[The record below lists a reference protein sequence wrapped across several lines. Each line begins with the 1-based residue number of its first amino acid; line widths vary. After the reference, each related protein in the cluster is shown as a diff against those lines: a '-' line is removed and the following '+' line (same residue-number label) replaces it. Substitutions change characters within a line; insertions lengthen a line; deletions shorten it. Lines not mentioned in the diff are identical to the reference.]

1 MAGVLIPLMSIPNN
15 PTQAI
20 KILSFGSIS
29 RDFIIPVHG
38 NPISDI
44 PGGSALYCAVGAAI
58 WRKDR
63 IGVISQVGDDF
74 PLSSLRLLINNYID
88 LRGVRILPHSL
99 DIRNFHSSWS
109 SKTLHSEPVS
119 EYSNLNAEFPRTL
132 LGYKKQDFYR
142 EYRTKITP
150 LTKLDIPPDYFLATA
165 AHISPSHRLSQVLL
179 ASLLQN
185 HYFGTITMH
194 ISDSDPASSK
204 SDLIRSALRN
214 LTCVMI
220 GIESLKNIDGTINN
234 GNSDFLRAA
243 SRLGSEMV
251 VVLLGNQGRLLLDNK
266 SGKQWFIPVY
276 PVEEINPAGVD
287 DSFCGG
293 FISTYRNTY
302 DPLESVLCGS
312 VSASIVS
319 QGVGLGYA
327 LNANLELAQAR
338 VQKLRN
344 LVRKL

>member
-1 MAGVLIPLMSIPNN
+1 MAGVLIPPMSIQSI

-20 KILSFGSIS
+20 KILSFGKIS
-29 RDFIIPVHG
+29 RDFIIPVRG
-38 NPISDI
+38 KPISDI

-63 IGVISQVGDDF
+63 IGVVSQVGDDF
-74 PLSSLRLLINNYID
+74 PLTSLELLKNNNID
-88 LRGVRILPHSL
+88 LRGVRILPHSI
-99 DIRNFHSSWS
+99 DIRSFHSSWS
-109 SKTLHSEPVS
+109 SKTSPSEPIS
-119 EYSNLNAEFPRTL
+119 EYSKLNAEFPRSL
-132 LGYKKQDFYR
+132 LGYKKQDFNR
-142 EYRTKITP
+142 ENRSIKSSI
-150 LTKLDIPPDYFLATA
+150 TKLDIPPDYFQASA
-165 AHISPSHRLSQVLL
+165 AHICPSHRLSQVLL

-194 ISDSDPASSK
+194 ISDSDPALSR
-204 SDLIRSALRN
+204 SDQIRSALRN

-220 GIESLKNIDGTINN
+220 GILSLKNIEGTINN
-234 GNSDFLRAA
+234 DYSDLLRAA
-243 SRLGSEMV
+243 SKLGSEIV

-276 PVEEINPAGVD
+276 PVDEINPAGFD

-293 FISTYRNTY
+293 FISTYRNNY
-302 DPLESVLCGS
+302 DPLESVICGS

-319 QGVGLGYA
+319 QGIGLDYA
-327 LNANLELAQAR
+327 FHSTPEFLNAR

>member
-1 MAGVLIPLMSIPNN
+1 MAGVLLTPMSIPNN
-15 PTQAI
+15 PMQAI
-20 KILSFGSIS
+20 KVLSFGKIS

-38 NPISDI
+38 KPISDI

-74 PLSSLRLLINNYID
+74 PLSSLGLLINNDID

-142 EYRTKITP
+142 EYRTKITSI
-150 LTKLDIPPDYFLATA
+150 TKLDIPSA

-204 SDLIRSALRN
+204 SDQIRSALRN

-234 GNSDFLRAA
+234 GNSDILRAA
-243 SRLGSEMV
+243 SKLGSEMV

-302 DPLESVLCGS
+302 DPLESILCGS

>member
-1 MAGVLIPLMSIPNN
+1 MAGVLIPPMSIQNI

-20 KILSFGSIS
+20 QVLSFGKIS

-38 NPISDI
+38 KPISDI

-63 IGVISQVGDDF
+63 IGVVSQVGDDF
-74 PLSSLRLLINNYID
+74 PLSSLDFLKNNNID
-88 LRGVRILPHSL
+88 LRGVRILPQSL

-109 SKTLHSEPVS
+109 SKTSPSEPVS
-119 EYSNLNAEFPRTL
+119 EYSKMNAEFPRTL
-132 LGYKKQDFYR
+132 LGYKKQDYYQ
-142 EYRTKITP
+142 EYRTKKTSI
-150 LTKLDIPPDYFLATA
+150 TKLDIPPDYFQAFA
-165 AHISPSHRLSQVLL
+165 AHICPSHRLSQVLL

-194 ISDSDPASSK
+194 ISDSDPVSSR
-204 SDLIRSALRN
+204 SDQIRSAMRN

-220 GIESLKNIDGTINN
+220 GIQSLKNIDGTVYND
-234 GNSDFLRAA
+234 NSDLLRAA
-243 SRLGSEMV
+243 SKLGSEMV

-266 SGKQWFIPVY
+266 SRKQWFIPIY
-276 PVEEINPAGVD
+276 PVDEINPAGID

-293 FISTYRNTY
+293 FISAYRNTY

-327 LNANLELAQAR
+327 LNANLELVQAR